1 MQLPI
6 PIRKRT
12 VILNAAKDLS
22 SILAFCRRN
31 KRSSSAFDKSRIS
44 IHESQVMNHGSKLA

>member
-12 VILNAAKDLS
+12 VILSAAKDLS
-22 SILAFCRRN
+22 SILVFCRRN

-44 IHESQVMNHGSKLA
+44 IHESQVTNHESRLP